1 MSAPSGGGGI
11 LSPKSAALKKSAK
24 AQKDWER
31 VVEAQALTI
40 EKLSHEKKQILQDK
54 AAMESAGLLIAVFAL
69 TCSALPLCGMHVFY
83 FIKIFG
89 WHNTSPFIALQ
100 PMTR

>member
-54 AAMESAGLLIAVFAL
+54 AAMESAGLLIAVLAL
-69 TCSALPLCGMHVFY
+69 TCSAGFLCVGCTSFILLKFLGGIILLHSLPC
-83 FIKIFG
+83 
-89 WHNTSPFIALQ
+89 SQ
-100 PMTR
+100 